1 MKVIS
6 LIGDQ
11 NIKLKKVLMSHW
23 KYIYIHTHV
32 YVYIYVLSKQQ
43 YNWYENMTRV
53 IKVIKII
60 SVYWVLTICC
70 LSHVHK
76 LI

>member
-32 YVYIYVLSKQQ
+32 YMCVCVYIYVS
-43 YNWYENMTRV
+43 E
-53 IKVIKII
+53 
-60 SVYWVLTICC
+60 
-70 LSHVHK
+70 
-76 LI
+76 